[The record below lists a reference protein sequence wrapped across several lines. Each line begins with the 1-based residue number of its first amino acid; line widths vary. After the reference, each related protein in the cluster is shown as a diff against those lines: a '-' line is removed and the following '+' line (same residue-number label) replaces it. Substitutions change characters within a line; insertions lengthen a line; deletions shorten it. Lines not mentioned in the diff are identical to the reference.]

1 MHKPASHESTRKPDR
16 RIQRTRE
23 LLRKALMELIVE
35 RGYDTITV
43 QDITDRANVARTTF
57 YLHFKDK
64 DELLFLTMRDWYEEI
79 FHNSAEPSFNAVLSG
94 QSAPADASDFKHV
107 AENAEFYRIMFSE
120 KGSIAFYVNVQNYLA
135 QGMTDY
141 FRKALGQFGAELT
154 LPVDLLGYIL
164 AGMQIAAYHWWLNQM
179 HVATAEQMAQWMQD
193 FYTVGIFKALI
204 PKKSA

>member
-1 MHKPASHESTRKPDR
+1 MHKPTRAEPTRKPDR

-23 LLRKALMELIVE
+23 LLRKALMALIVE
-35 RGYDTITV
+35 RGYDMITV

-79 FHNSAEPSFNAVLSG
+79 FHTSAEPALDAVMSG
-94 QSAPADASDFKHV
+94 QSIPADASDFRHV
-107 AENAEFYRIMFSE
+107 AENAEFYRVMFSE

-154 LPVDLLGYIL
+154 FPVDLLGYVL
-164 AGMQIAAYHWWLNQM
+164 AGMQIAAYHWWLNHM
-179 HVATAEQMAQWMQD
+179 HAATAEQMAQWMQD
-193 FYTVGIFKALI
+193 FCTAGIFKTLVLK
-204 PKKSA
+204 PST